1 MLSNDGRTL
10 LIGMA
15 VACVSGLLM
24 GAGLKPELHV
34 RHEARAP
41 QILIPHAG
49 TRTIPVSLDRG
60 VAAYG
65 DHAPTYVYGTDA
77 LAPPEPQIVEASAAE
92 PEPQDNPLMVYEAPA
107 PVAVQAR
114 WEEPPRRR
122 PIYPS
127 LDGNVAYPSDHHSD
141 QAGAAP
147 TQPAA

>member
-24 GAGLKPELHV
+24 GAGLKPELDV

-49 TRTIPVSLDRG
+49 ARTIPVSFDRG

-65 DHAPTYVYGTDA
+65 AHVPAYVYGTDA
-77 LAPPEPQIVEASAAE
+77 LAPPEPQIVDASATE
-92 PEPQDNPLMVYEAPA
+92 PEPRDDPLMVYEAPETRT
-107 PVAVQAR
+107 VQAR

-122 PIYPS
+122 PIFPS
-127 LDGNVAYPSDHHSD
+127 IDGNTPYPSDHGVAP
-141 QAGAAP
+141 AGAAP
-147 TQPAA
+147 IQPAA